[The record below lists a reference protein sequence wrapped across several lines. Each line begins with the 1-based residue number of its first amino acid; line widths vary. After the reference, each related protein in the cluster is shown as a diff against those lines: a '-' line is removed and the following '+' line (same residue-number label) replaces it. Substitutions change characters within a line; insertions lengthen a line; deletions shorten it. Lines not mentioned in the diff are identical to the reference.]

1 MIEKNSTTARMIPT
15 QINDCFLDTL
25 EVVAVGGVDYPRV
38 GFEGRVLTISL
49 PSGSEV

>member
-25 EVVAVGGVDYPRV
+25 EVVAVGVDYPTV

-49 PSGSEV
+49 GSGSEV